1 MGFRFKQNSC
11 GFPVVCNNG
20 EVTISFYDGTD
31 YKFYLPEYI
40 GSCEEDK
47 YGIIHDRILCAFN
60 TSSFKVYIDIDGV
73 CLILTQNNIVYD
85 KIQIE
90 LPDIYDTF
98 IVLDGGHIRVPP
110 ARDEGKGMD
119 RNRWYNG
126 RGIQSRFLKSSHDN
140 TVLLLEDTG
149 RGIFYSIDLKDNR
162 NDDFMENYFSK
173 LYSAFPI
180 MARTVACQEKTV
192 IKDAYLYYES
202 YTDYYAKGIIRG
214 TVVNNVGYD
223 NSIPKLIYNK

>member
-1 MGFRFKQNSC
+1 
-11 GFPVVCNNG
+11 
-20 EVTISFYDGTD
+20 
-31 YKFYLPEYI
+31 
-40 GSCEEDK
+40 
-47 YGIIHDRILCAFN
+47 
-60 TSSFKVYIDIDGV
+60 
-73 CLILTQNNIVYD
+73 
-85 KIQIE
+85 
-90 LPDIYDTF
+90 
-98 IVLDGGHIRVPP
+98 
-110 ARDEGKGMD
+110 MD

-149 RGIFYSIDLKDNR
+149 RGIFYSIDLKDSR